1 MLDKIRFIIN
11 KRIGPRTLLKSLWV
25 YSKGRSNSNHW
36 SLNSFLINGNSI
48 IHLEKNIKIVIRGH
62 FSMGLNSNN
71 FPPTKSPCALQMF
84 EKSTLIING
93 IVDTASGVSIAITNN
108 ALLEI
113 GDRVYINSCTK
124 LICCNK
130 IKIGNGS
137 IISWDCEIRDS
148 DLHKLDK
155 EDFLISGP
163 IDIGNDVWIGS
174 GSKILKGVRIGS
186 GAVIASGSVVTKD
199 VPENC
204 LVAGVPA
211 IIKRKNVKWM
221 R

>member
-1 MLDKIRFIIN
+1 
-11 KRIGPRTLLKSLWV
+11 
-25 YSKGRSNSNHW
+25 
-36 SLNSFLINGNSI
+36 
-48 IHLEKNIKIVIRGH
+48 
-62 FSMGLNSNN
+62 
-71 FPPTKSPCALQMF
+71 MF